1 MQQHCTAC
9 NCTASNCNF
18 FDCAAEHCSCCN
30 CSKLQL
36 AISHAP
42 PTMSEFAYNRDLEL
56 LKESKKLPLP
66 MTRGGALSLQGL
78 IGSLRDHTCTA
89 AMQDNCDTSLMQ
101 LLQTH
106 QLQNHNAHATR
117 H

>member
-1 MQQHCTAC
+1 
-9 NCTASNCNF
+9 
-18 FDCAAEHCSCCN
+18 
-30 CSKLQL
+30 
-36 AISHAP
+36 
-42 PTMSEFAYNRDLEL
+42 
-56 LKESKKLPLP
+56 

-117 H
+117 HQTAELLTPTVQAQSQAPMTTGGALIL